1 MASWVRGPAWERAMA
16 KWDVISA
23 KKGPQKYDAS
33 HTEIYAYAHVHTP
46 AADYGK
52 NHFLI
57 QSSMK
62 PKEQIPSPKIICVLK
77 ITVRCK

>member
-1 MASWVRGPAWERAMA
+1 MA
-16 KWDVISA
+16 KWDVVSA

-33 HTEIYAYAHVHTP
+33 HTEIYTHMPVHTS

-57 QSSMK
+57 LAVKYEAQRANTFPNNDMFA
-62 PKEQIPSPKIICVLK
+62 
-77 ITVRCK
+77 